1 MRIGRRP
8 LFFAALAVICLVML
22 EPTPAEYRWV
32 NLFAAGLALFWAVML
47 ILEERSL
54 VRWSPGAKDAAE
66 TGPPAVART
75 AARHPEGAA
84 ALAARAT
91 PLRRA

>member
-47 ILEERSL
+47 LLEERSL

-66 TGPPAVART
+66 KRARRPSAAGPPPVPPRE
-75 AARHPEGAA
+75 P
-84 ALAARAT
+84 
-91 PLRRA
+91 PL

>member
-32 NLFAAGLALFWAVML
+32 NLFAAGLAMFWAVML
-47 ILEERSL
+47 FLEERSL
-54 VRWSPGAKDAAE
+54 VRWSPGAKDVAE
-66 TGPPAVART
+66 KRARRPSPSGPPPV
-75 AARHPEGAA
+75 
-84 ALAARAT
+84 T
-91 PLRRA
+91 PREPPL

>member
-8 LFFAALAVICLVML
+8 LFFAALAVLSLVMI

-32 NLFAAGLALFWAVML
+32 NLFAAGLATFWAVML
-47 ILEERSL
+47 FLEERSL

-66 TGPPAVART
+66 KRARRPSPPGPPPV
-75 AARHPEGAA
+75 
-84 ALAARAT
+84 T
-91 PLRRA
+91 PREPPL

>member
-66 TGPPAVART
+66 RRARRPSPGPPPV
-75 AARHPEGAA
+75 
-84 ALAARAT
+84 T
-91 PLRRA
+91 PREPPR

>member
-47 ILEERSL
+47 FLEERSL
-54 VRWSPGAKDAAE
+54 VRWSPGAKDVAE
-66 TGPPAVART
+66 KRARRPSAPGPPPVPPRE
-75 AARHPEGAA
+75 P
-84 ALAARAT
+84 
-91 PLRRA
+91 PL